1 MDFSISL
8 EKEKILTT
16 LDLYLEWSVAAPVK
30 KLPLFLFSAW
40 ARKASEF
47 CTQEQ
52 NASIL
57 TGASEM
63 QLPEVCS

>member
-16 LDLYLEWSVAAPVK
+16 LDLYLEWSVASPVK

-40 ARKASEF
+40 PLKASEF
-47 CTQEQ
+47 CAHKQ
-52 NASIL
+52 NAGIL
-57 TGASEM
+57 TGASEI